1 MEWIGVAGIVVALV
15 FFIVAAM
22 RGYTVMLTAPITA
35 IIIIVTNQMDFN
47 QFFFADPRDSYLAGA
62 GDFVMSTIPIFIL
75 SAVFGKY
82 IDASGAARS
91 IASALMGKIGSNS
104 PYGVLLGI
112 SAVTAL
118 FSYGGIAIFVVMF
131 AIMPLAKPIFKECD
145 IAWHLFL
152 ASFAL
157 GAASF
162 TMGMIPGS
170 PDTSNVI
177 TANGCGVTTT
187 AAPVLGIVGSVITV
201 ILGCIYIKIALKRSQ
216 AKGEGYDCILPDIS
230 YSTDDLPS
238 LGRSLAP
245 IVVLIA
251 TILVGSAFKVPNIV
265 YIAMA
270 AAIVLSAILFHKY
283 IHHDHKGV
291 LGAGATDS
299 LGPVLFTA
307 AAAGIGSVVAASSG
321 FGVIQ
326 EAVYN
331 MPGGPY
337 VSAAVLSCT
346 LGGIIGGGTAACGIM
361 VQNFIGDY
369 LAMGAQAAI
378 LYKVVNVA
386 ALVGGALPNAG
397 SLFGMLNA
405 MGLTHRNAYRHFFW
419 QSVVIDGIALVVIIA
434 LGSLG
439 VQ

>member
-47 QFFFADPRDSYLAGA
+47 QFFFADPQDSYLAGA

-112 SAVTAL
+112 AAVTAL

-270 AAIVLSAILFHKY
+270 AAIVLSAILFRKY

-405 MGLTHRNAYRHFFW
+405 MGLTHGNAYRHFFW

>member
-1 MEWIGVAGIVVALV
+1 MEWIGVAGIVFALV

-35 IIIIVTNQMDFN
+35 IIIILTNQMDFE
-47 QFFFADPRDSYLAGA
+47 QFFFSDPQDSYLAGA
-62 GDFVMSTIPIFIL
+62 GSFVMSTIPVFVL
-75 SAVFGKY
+75 SAVFGKF

-91 IASALMGKIGSNS
+91 IASALMAKIGRNS
-104 PYGVLLGI
+104 SYGVLLGI
-112 SAVTAL
+112 AAVTAL

-145 IAWHLFL
+145 IAWHLFV
-152 ASFAL
+152 AAFAL

-162 TMGMIPGS
+162 TMGMLPGS
-170 PDTSNVI
+170 PDTSNII

-187 AAPVLGIVGSVITV
+187 AAPVLGIVAAVVTV
-201 ILGCIYIKIALKRSQ
+201 VLGCVYIKVALARSQ
-216 AKGEGYDCILPDIS
+216 AKGEHYDCILPDVT
-230 YSTDDLPS
+230 YSTESLPG

-245 IVVLIA
+245 IVVLIG
-251 TILVGSAFKVPNIV
+251 TILIGSAFKVGNIV
-265 YIAMA
+265 YIAMT
-270 AAIVLSAILFHKY
+270 AAILLSAVLFGKHIRY
-283 IHHDHKGV
+283 DYKGV
-291 LGAGATDS
+291 LGQGAADS

-326 EAVYN
+326 QAVYAL
-331 MPGGPY
+331 PGGPY

-361 VQNFIGDY
+361 VQNFVGDY
-369 LAMGAQAAI
+369 LAMGASAAV

-405 MGLTHRNAYRHFFW
+405 MGLSHKTAYKHFFW
-419 QSVVIDGIALVVIIA
+419 QSVVIDGIALVVIIV
-434 LGSLG
+434 LGTRG